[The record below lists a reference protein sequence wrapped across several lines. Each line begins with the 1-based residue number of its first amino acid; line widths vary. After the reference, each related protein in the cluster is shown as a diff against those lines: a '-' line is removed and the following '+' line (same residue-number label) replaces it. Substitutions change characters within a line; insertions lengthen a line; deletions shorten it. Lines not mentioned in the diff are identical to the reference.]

1 MGRVRGF
8 IAIAVVSNSRLSD
21 VSFHFYSVII
31 GKASLFKQTLQ
42 FFCENRTRALFYV
55 FGIKSDVLAETWC
68 LLIRDINAQF

>member
-31 GKASLFKQTLQ
+31 EML
-42 FFCENRTRALFYV
+42 
-55 FGIKSDVLAETWC
+55 C
-68 LLIRDINAQF
+68 LNKHSSFLWESH